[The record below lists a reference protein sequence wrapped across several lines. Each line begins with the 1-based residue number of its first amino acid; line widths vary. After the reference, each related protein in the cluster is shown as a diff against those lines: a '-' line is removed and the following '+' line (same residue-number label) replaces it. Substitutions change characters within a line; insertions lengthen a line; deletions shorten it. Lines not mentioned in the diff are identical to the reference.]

1 MNNLFGLSETELL
14 CYKFMLSHHPVNG
27 YQISLDSGIPRSRIY
42 DILRS
47 LKRKGLVSEVEKGK
61 YVPLPAEETLK
72 RIEEQVEGKLNR
84 LKKEL
89 IQPVE
94 KIDYEYVWTLEGH
107 EKVIDKAREMI
118 SASEKEIY
126 MRLYLEEAYRLVD
139 ELGAAVSRGVEIKSI
154 AMDRPLLDLE
164 MQLVHP
170 RSEELVSILGGRSFD
185 LVVDRAEAL
194 VGLFHSG
201 QEDISPINWAKNHW
215 FVYAAREGLRH
226 DFYHCILARVFESG
240 STPSQ
245 AERRIYEYISNDL

>member
-1 MNNLFGLSETELL
+1 MSNLFGFSETELL

-42 DILRS
+42 EILRS
-47 LKRKGLVSEVEKGK
+47 LKRKGLVSEVQKGK

-72 RIEEQVEGKLNR
+72 RIEEQLEGKFNQ

-107 EKVIDKAREMI
+107 ETVMSKAKEMI
-118 SASEKEIY
+118 AASKKEIY
-126 MRLYLEEAYRLVD
+126 LRLYLEEAYRLVD
-139 ELGAAVSRGVEIKSI
+139 ELNAAVSRGVVIKSI
-154 AMDRPLLDLE
+154 AMGRPLLDLDL
-164 MQLVHP
+164 QLIHP
-170 RSEELVSILGGRSFD
+170 RSEELVNILGGRSFD

-194 VGLFHSG
+194 VGFFNSG

-215 FVYAAREGLRH
+215 FVYATRESLRH
-226 DFYHCILARVFESG
+226 DFYHCILSRVFESN

-245 AERRIYEYISNDL
+245 EERRIYDYISNDL